1 MRKSYLLSTL
11 LLLGFISCEEII
23 NEENLENDSVSV
35 LAPLDNTQVTAG
47 EVFFDWERVEGARSY
62 TIQIAQPDFIQ
73 TAQLLL
79 QQTDSTTSASLNM
92 TAGVYEWRIRAE
104 NDAYNTP
111 YTTTSFTVQ

>member
-1 MRKSYLLSTL
+1 MKRHYFIYLLL
-11 LLLGFISCEEII
+11 IISLIACDEII

-35 LAPLDNTQVTAG
+35 LAPLDNTQVATG
-47 EVFFDWERVEGARSY
+47 EVFFDWEPVEGARSY
-62 TIQIAQPDFIQ
+62 TIQVAQPDFIQ

-92 TAGVYEWRIRAE
+92 TAGAYEWRIRAE
-104 NDAYNTP
+104 NDAYNSP